1 MYPAADEFTWERPKK
16 AGGFRW
22 ERSAAGLM
30 LVPAPGAAFERYAVE
45 SSDAYLDFLQLGAAA
60 NEDDVLV
67 FAVDYGRLIEDRR
80 VHGSLYTDRQVFA
93 DEIDRIFRRGWIFVG
108 HESEIP
114 KTGDWV
120 TRRLGREPVI
130 MLRAAEGG
138 VHVLANRCA
147 HRGTLLCWQ
156 DRGGGRKSFQC
167 SYHGWVFGL
176 DGKLRSLPGRSGN
189 CPGCRKYLPSALR
202 PVKCTESWLPPRTPG
217 TA

>member
-1 MYPAADEFTWERPKK
+1 MPIPGDAD
-16 AGGFRW
+16 
-22 ERSAAGLM
+22 
-30 LVPAPGAAFERYAVE
+30 
-45 SSDAYLDFLQLGAAA
+45 
-60 NEDDVLV
+60 
-67 FAVDYGRLIEDRR
+67 AVDYGRLIEDRR

-176 DGKLRSLPGRSGN
+176 DGKLRSLPGRSGFESPAGALDLAPRAGR
-189 CPGCRKYLPSALR
+189 CLPGLR
-202 PVKCTESWLPPRTPG
+202 LRQPER
-217 TA
+217 